1 MSDTTSINPLIC
13 SSCRANLVCPS
24 CANAM
29 ADYLKTINT
38 DAEVQRLREI
48 VAIARELAAKC
59 VRGQNACT
67 ACGSCFYLGS
77 FAHNE
82 GCPVL
87 RLEAFR

>member
-48 VAIARELAAKC
+48 AAKQRKTLEQ
-59 VRGQNACT
+59 VRGA
-67 ACGSCFYLGS
+67 ARSVRVGR
-77 FAHNE
+77 
-82 GCPVL
+82 PVIETL
-87 RLEAFR
+87 IDECLESTK